1 MKRKR
6 CKSQASREDKCD
18 LRAVASI
25 ITISELQQV
34 ENTTPR
40 PMATQKD
47 VQDLLR
53 MLTSGR
59 NKMQVMDAI
68 GRVKILQSAGFRSLS
83 EIANGDLAA
92 LSKALGDE
100 KAAKQLKTAA
110 KKETGSDDKKRAPD
124 AKRSRSVYELANEP
138 QTQEAQEA
146 SLALPESIDEEEI
159 SKATIYSNRAP
170 LVLAFVVT
178 LLKYTM
184 PEQPLS
190 SRLSLAQAVVSLN
203 SQSKA
208 ASIGISSSATAEK
221 EGWGHGQP
229 KVRIMSREVP
239 VLKRGGYEFK
249 TSEHQEPREED
260 SHQRIKAED
269 ESQFPESSGNTTDIT
284 ATGEQPLVV
293 KDTPKWAV
301 SETVTSKGS
310 TFVARSTAIKS
321 SADARQLLNELMAS
335 NPVLRDATH
344 NVTAWRVQ
352 SEKGGIIEEC
362 EDDGETGGGRHV
374 LSILKSDNLVGVML
388 VLTRWY
394 GGAMLGS
401 QRWVLMTQ
409 VCHDSL
415 SQRLRVPGTIGK
427 EALWGLDLEA
437 MRSTNAPV
445 AGGTAAGMP
454 IHKPESAR
462 AYIMK
467 AFASGESTDGSPAK
481 KKKTGLA
488 LEREKEHNL
497 GLLLGALDL
506 LFSSWVQH
514 ISRDDLDRR
523 AWIWYTEVRPEVE
536 PGVSG
541 WGAKGP
547 VRLAQVLN
555 LRRKG

>member
-1 MKRKR
+1 
-6 CKSQASREDKCD
+6 
-18 LRAVASI
+18 
-25 ITISELQQV
+25 
-34 ENTTPR
+34 
-40 PMATQKD
+40 MATQKD

-59 NKMQVMDAI
+59 NKMPIMAAMQSL
-68 GRVKILQSAGFRSLS
+68 KTLQTAGFRSLS

-92 LSKALGDE
+92 LTKALGDE
-100 KAAKQLKTAA
+100 KTAKKLNTAA
-110 KKETGSDDKKRAPD
+110 KKEMGSDDKKRGASDSVLPSPEP
-124 AKRSRSVYELANEP
+124 KRSRSVYELTNEP
-138 QTQEAQEA
+138 QTQEAHED
-146 SLALPESIDEEEI
+146 SLALPESRDVEEI
-159 SKATIYSNRAP
+159 SKTTIYCNRAP
-170 LVLAFVVT
+170 LVLAFAVT
-178 LLKYTM
+178 LLKHTM
-184 PEQPLS
+184 PEQPVS

-208 ASIGISSSATAEK
+208 ASIGIMSGVTAEK

-249 TSEHQEPREED
+249 APEHQEPRKD

-269 ESQFPESSGNTTDIT
+269 ENLVSKSSGNNTDTT
-284 ATGEQPLVV
+284 ATGEQPFAIE
-293 KDTPKWAV
+293 DTAKWAV
-301 SETVTSKGS
+301 SEKVTSRGS
-310 TFVARSTAIKS
+310 TFVARSTAIRS
-321 SADARQLLNELMAS
+321 PAHARQLFKELMAS
-335 NPVLRDATH
+335 NPELRDASH

-352 SEKGGIIEEC
+352 SETGGVIEEC
-362 EDDGETGGGRHV
+362 DDDGETGGGRHV

-394 GGAMLGS
+394 GGVMLGS
-401 QRWVLMTQ
+401 QRWELMTQ
-409 VCHDSL
+409 VCRDSL
-415 SQRLRVPGTIGK
+415 SLRLRIPGTIGK

-437 MRSTNAPV
+437 MRSTNSPV

-462 AYIMK
+462 AYILK
-467 AFASGESTDGSPAK
+467 AFASGDRTDGSPAK
-481 KKKTGLA
+481 KKKTSVA

-506 LFSSWVQH
+506 LFGSWVQH

-547 VRLAQVLN
+547 VQLVQLLN

>member
-1 MKRKR
+1 
-6 CKSQASREDKCD
+6 
-18 LRAVASI
+18 
-25 ITISELQQV
+25 
-34 ENTTPR
+34 
-40 PMATQKD
+40 MATQKD

-59 NKMQVMDAI
+59 NKMPMMAAM
-68 GRVKILQSAGFRSLS
+68 GRIKNLQTAGFRSLS
-83 EIANGDLAA
+83 EIATGDLAA

-100 KAAKQLKTAA
+100 KAAKQLKAAA
-110 KKETGSDDKKRAPD
+110 KKETGSDDKKRGASD

-138 QTQEAQEA
+138 QTQEDQEA
-146 SLALPESIDEEEI
+146 ILALPNPSADEDEI
-159 SKATIYSNRAP
+159 SKTTIYCNRAP
-170 LVLAFVVT
+170 LVLAFAVT

-249 TSEHQEPREED
+249 TPEHQEPRGEG
-260 SHQRIKAED
+260 SRKTLKVED
-269 ESQFPESSGNTTDIT
+269 ENPVPESSGDTTNTT
-284 ATGEQPLVV
+284 ATGEQPLIVE
-293 KDTPKWAV
+293 DTPKWAI
-301 SETVTSKGS
+301 SSSVTLKAS
-310 TFVARSTAIKS
+310 TFVARSAAIKS
-321 SADARQLLNELMAS
+321 SAHARQLLKELMAS
-335 NPVLRDATH
+335 NSDLRDATH

-362 EDDGETGGGRHV
+362 EDDGETGGGRHL
-374 LSILKSDNLVGVML
+374 LSILKADNLVGVML

-394 GGAMLGS
+394 GGVMLGS

-409 VCHDSL
+409 VCRDSL

-462 AYIMK
+462 AYILK

-481 KKKTGLA
+481 KKKTGVA

-497 GLLLGALDL
+497 GMLLGALDL
-506 LFSSWVQH
+506 LFGSWDQH

-547 VRLAQVLN
+547 VRLTQVLN

>member
-1 MKRKR
+1 
-6 CKSQASREDKCD
+6 
-18 LRAVASI
+18 
-25 ITISELQQV
+25 
-34 ENTTPR
+34 
-40 PMATQKD
+40 MAAHKD

-59 NKMQVMDAI
+59 NKIGMMDAMR
-68 GRVKILQSAGFRSLS
+68 RVKTLQTAGFRSLS
-83 EIANGDLAA
+83 EIATGDLAA
-92 LSKALGDE
+92 LTQALGDE

-110 KKETGSDDKKRAPD
+110 KKDTGPDDKKRAASD
-124 AKRSRSVYELANEP
+124 SLASADVKRSRSAYEIVNEP

-146 SLALPESIDEEEI
+146 SLALPESQDEEEMLN
-159 SKATIYSNRAP
+159 STICCNRAP
-170 LVLAFVVT
+170 LVLAFAVT

-229 KVRIMSREVP
+229 KVRILSREVP

-249 TSEHQEPREED
+249 A
-260 SHQRIKAED
+260 AED
-269 ESQFPESSGNTTDIT
+269 PESVEANNAGPEVEDRTHVLDAADA
-284 ATGEQPLVV
+284 ATPGEQSDAIDDP
-293 KDTPKWAV
+293 PRWAV
-301 SETVTSKGS
+301 SESVTSKGS
-310 TFVARSTAIKS
+310 TFVARSIAVKS
-321 SADARQLLNELMAS
+321 SAHARQLFKQLMDS
-335 NPVLRDATH
+335 NPDLRDATH

-352 SEKGGIIEEC
+352 SEKGDIIGGD
-362 EDDGETGGGRHV
+362 DDGETGASRHV
-374 LSILKSDNLVGVML
+374 LSILKAENLVGVMV

-394 GGAMLGS
+394 GGVMLGS

-409 VCHDSL
+409 VCRDSL
-415 SQRLRVPGTIGK
+415 SQRLRVPGTVGK

-437 MRSTNAPV
+437 MRSNNAPV
-445 AGGTAAGMP
+445 VGGTAAGMP
-454 IHKPESAR
+454 VHKPESAR
-462 AYIMK
+462 AYILK
-467 AFASGESTDGSPAK
+467 AFASGESTDEPAK
-481 KKKTGLA
+481 KKKKTGA
-488 LEREKEHNL
+488 VLEREKEHNL

-506 LFSSWVQH
+506 LFSSWVQY

-523 AWIWYTEVRPEVE
+523 AWIWYTTVRPDVQ

-547 VRLAQVLN
+547 VRIAEILN
-555 LRRKG
+555 LRKKS

>member
-1 MKRKR
+1 M
-6 CKSQASREDKCD
+6 
-18 LRAVASI
+18 
-25 ITISELQQV
+25 
-34 ENTTPR
+34 
-40 PMATQKD
+40 MAA
-47 VQDLLR
+47 
-53 MLTSGR
+53 MGR
-59 NKMQVMDAI
+59 I
-68 GRVKILQSAGFRSLS
+68 KILQSAGFRTLG
-83 EIANGDLAA
+83 EIATGDMAA

-110 KKETGSDDKKRAPD
+110 KKETSSDDKKRGAPDSLQGD

-146 SLALPESIDEEEI
+146 ILALPQPSRDEDEI
-159 SKATIYSNRAP
+159 SKTTIYCNRAP
-170 LVLAFVVT
+170 LVLAFAVT

-208 ASIGISSSATAEK
+208 ASIGITSGETAEK
-221 EGWGHGQP
+221 EGWAHGQP

-249 TSEHQEPREED
+249 SLVYQEPRED
-260 SHQRIKAED
+260 VSHKTLQVGD
-269 ESQFPESSGNTTDIT
+269 EKRVPESPENATDTTT
-284 ATGEQPLVV
+284 TGEQPIALE
-293 KDTPKWAV
+293 DTPKWAV
-301 SETVTSKGS
+301 SSSVTLKAS
-310 TFVARSTAIKS
+310 TFVARSRTIKS
-321 SADARQLLNELMAS
+321 SAHARQLLKELMGS
-335 NPVLRDATH
+335 NPDLRDATH
-344 NVTAWRVQ
+344 NVTAWRVE
-352 SEKGGIIEEC
+352 SEKGSIIEEC
-362 EDDGETGGGRHV
+362 DDDGETGGGRHV
-374 LSILKSDNLVGVML
+374 LSILKADNLVGVML

-394 GGAMLGS
+394 GGVMLGS

-409 VCHDSL
+409 VCRDSL

-454 IHKPESAR
+454 IHKPEAAR
-462 AYIMK
+462 AYILK

-481 KKKTGLA
+481 KKTGVA

-506 LFSSWVQH
+506 LFGSWVQH

-523 AWIWYTEVRPEVE
+523 AWASWYTAVRPEVP

-547 VRLAQVLN
+547 VQLAQVLN

>member
-1 MKRKR
+1 VKISVIYFENDNAE
-6 CKSQASREDKCD
+6 SQIIIETIDREHP
-18 LRAVASI
+18 SG
-25 ITISELQQV
+25 
-34 ENTTPR
+34 

-59 NKMQVMDAI
+59 NKITLMEAMRRIQV
-68 GRVKILQSAGFRSLS
+68 LQSAGMRSLS
-83 EIANGDLAA
+83 QIANGDLAA
-92 LSKALGDE
+92 LTKALGDE
-100 KAAKQLKTAA
+100 KAAKQLQTAA
-110 KKETGSDDKKRAPD
+110 KKETHSDDKKRGASDSLTSPGS
-124 AKRSRSVYELANEP
+124 AKRSRCVYELANEP
-138 QTQEAQEA
+138 ETQEAHEA
-146 SLALPESIDEEEI
+146 SLALPESKDEEEI
-159 SKATIYSNRAP
+159 SRTTIICNRAP
-170 LVLAFVVT
+170 LVLAFAFA
-178 LLKYTM
+178 LLKYTL
-184 PEQPLS
+184 PEQPPS

-239 VLKRGGYEFK
+239 VLKRGGYEFRAP
-249 TSEHQEPREED
+249 EHQEPREEAFHKT
-260 SHQRIKAED
+260 SKVGN
-269 ESQFPESSGNTTDIT
+269 ESQVLESSANTTHIT
-284 ATGEQPLVV
+284 ATGEQPFAVE
-293 KDTPKWAV
+293 DTPKWAV
-301 SETVTSKGS
+301 SEKVTSKGS

-321 SADARQLLNELMAS
+321 SAHARQLLKELMAR
-335 NPVLRDATH
+335 NPDIRDATH
-344 NVTAWRVQ
+344 NVTAWRVH
-352 SEKGGIIEEC
+352 SEKGGNIEEC
-362 EDDGETGGGRHV
+362 EDDGETGGGHHV
-374 LSILKSDNLVGVML
+374 LSILKADNLVGVML

-394 GGAMLGS
+394 GGVMLGS

-409 VCHDSL
+409 VCRDSL
-415 SQRLRVPGTIGK
+415 SQRLRITGTVGK

-437 MRSTNAPV
+437 MRSMNAPV

-467 AFASGESTDGSPAK
+467 AFASGEGTDGSPAK
-481 KKKTGLA
+481 KKRTGVA

-536 PGVSG
+536 AGVSG

-547 VRLAQVLN
+547 IRLAQVLN

>member
-1 MKRKR
+1 
-6 CKSQASREDKCD
+6 
-18 LRAVASI
+18 
-25 ITISELQQV
+25 
-34 ENTTPR
+34 
-40 PMATQKD
+40 MATQKD

-59 NKMQVMDAI
+59 NKMPMMAAM
-68 GRVKILQSAGFRSLS
+68 GRIKTLQTAGFRSLS
-83 EIANGDLAA
+83 EIATGDLVA
-92 LSKALGDE
+92 LSKAVGDE
-100 KAAKQLKTAA
+100 KAAKQLKAAA
-110 KKETGSDDKKRAPD
+110 KKETGSDDKKRGASDSLPSPE
-124 AKRSRSVYELANEP
+124 AKRSRSAYELANEP
-138 QTQEAQEA
+138 ETQEAQEA
-146 SLALPESIDEEEI
+146 RLALPESKYEEEI
-159 SKATIYSNRAP
+159 SNTTIYCNRAP
-170 LVLAFVVT
+170 LVLAFAVT

-208 ASIGISSSATAEK
+208 VSIGISGTNAEK

-249 TSEHQEPREED
+249 APELQEPRVED
-260 SHQRIKAED
+260 EKAEVKA
-269 ESQFPESSGNTTDIT
+269 EEGNLVPGPSGNANDTTT
-284 ATGEQPLVV
+284 TGEQSYAVGNSPN
-293 KDTPKWAV
+293 WAV
-301 SETVTSKGS
+301 SEKVALNGS
-310 TFVARSTAIKS
+310 TFVARSIAIRS
-321 SADARQLLNELMAS
+321 PAHARQLLKELMAN
-335 NPVLRDATH
+335 NPDLREATH

-352 SEKGGIIEEC
+352 SEKGGIIEES

-374 LSILKSDNLVGVML
+374 LSILKTDNLDGVMT

-394 GGAMLGS
+394 GGVMLGS
-401 QRWVLMTQ
+401 RRWGLMTQ
-409 VCHDSL
+409 VCRDSL
-415 SQRLRVPGTIGK
+415 SQRLRVPGTVGQ

-437 MRSTNAPV
+437 MRSTNAPL

-454 IHKPESAR
+454 VHKPESAR
-462 AYIMK
+462 AYILK
-467 AFASGESTDGSPAK
+467 AFASGESTDASPAK
-481 KKKTGLA
+481 KKKTGVA

-506 LFSSWVQH
+506 LFSSWVHH

-547 VRLAQVLN
+547 VRLAQVMN